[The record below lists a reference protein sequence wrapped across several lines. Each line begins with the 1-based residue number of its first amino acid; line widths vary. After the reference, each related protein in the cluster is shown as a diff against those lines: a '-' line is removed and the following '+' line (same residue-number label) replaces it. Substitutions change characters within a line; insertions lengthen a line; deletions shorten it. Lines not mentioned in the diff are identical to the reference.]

1 MHELSMADAI
11 VRTVIDAAEKN
22 DAVEVLEVTV
32 EIGQMT
38 LLNPEQIKFMLDVLS
53 EDTILEGARFNIE
66 VVPVE
71 IECTC
76 GYEGAVD
83 TDELNH
89 LAPVV
94 SCPSCGGHEFHVRA
108 GRECNVKN
116 IKIEKRD

>member
-32 EIGQMT
+32 EIGQLT
-38 LLNPEQIKFMLDVLS
+38 LLNPEQIKFMLEVLS
-53 EDTILEGARFNIE
+53 EDTILEGARFNLE

-71 IECTC
+71 IECEC
-76 GYEGAVD
+76 GYEGVVEA
-83 TDELNH
+83 DELDH
-89 LAPVV
+89 FTPVIA
-94 SCPSCGGHEFHVRA
+94 CPGCGGHEFHVRA

-116 IKIEKRD
+116 IKIEKRE